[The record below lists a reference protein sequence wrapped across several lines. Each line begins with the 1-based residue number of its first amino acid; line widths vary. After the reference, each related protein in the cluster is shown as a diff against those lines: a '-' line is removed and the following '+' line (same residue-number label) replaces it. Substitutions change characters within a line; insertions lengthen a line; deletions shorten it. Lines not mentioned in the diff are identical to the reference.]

1 MEEHDYYP
9 EKPFIEKVKV
19 DSNWGLTA
27 FSIVLFVGAFLL
39 VFNDQLQ
46 FVLFLILVLFIH
58 EMGHYLFMKIY
69 KYENVRMLFI
79 PLMGA
84 FVQGTKDKYSQKQ
97 SFIVVSAGPFPGL
110 YLGIILMI
118 LSSFYEIDWLLHLS
132 FLFLFLNV
140 VNLLP
145 IDPLDGGQLFKLM
158 VNRKRDL
165 FLLFFAVLSS
175 FTLIGLGIF
184 INNIE
189 LYESYSGL
197 LLVFFGFIMAIKIRS
212 LQRNYVIRKKLDELN
227 INYVSTYEEL
237 PNRSYALIRDV
248 VVEETPALRKYL
260 EISEESNDDILSSHV
275 NSVLIAPISYDVKI
289 SIKFLIVAF
298 WIFSVCIAVMVPLIL
313 YYLNR
318 LNWYFMNG

>member
-1 MEEHDYYP
+1 MEEHEYYP

-19 DSNWGLTA
+19 ESNWGLTA
-27 FSIVLFVGAFLL
+27 FSIVLFVGVFLL

-58 EMGHYLFMKIY
+58 EMGHYAFMKLY

-110 YLGIILMI
+110 YLGVVLLI
-118 LSSFYEIDWLLHLS
+118 LSSIYKFDWFVELS

-140 VNLLP
+140 INLLP

-165 FLLFFAVLSS
+165 FLLIFALLSS
-175 FTLIGLGIF
+175 LTLIGFGFL
-184 INNIE
+184 INSWMMI
-189 LYESYSGL
+189 G
-197 LLVFFGFIMAIKIRS
+197 FGFIMAIKIRS
-212 LQRNYVIRKKLDELN
+212 IQRNYIIRKKLDQLN
-227 INYVSTYEEL
+227 VNYISTYEEL

-248 VVEETPALRKYL
+248 VIEETPTLRKYL
-260 EISEESNDDILSSHV
+260 EISEESNDDVLASHV
-275 NSVLIAPISYDVKI
+275 NSVLIAPITYDVSKFVKFFFVLFWVFSI
-289 SIKFLIVAF
+289 SLPFILVLSNFLNF
-298 WIFSVCIAVMVPLIL
+298 D
-313 YYLNR
+313 
-318 LNWYFMNG
+318 WYFEKL

>member
-1 MEEHDYYP
+1 MEEHEYYP

-19 DSNWGLTA
+19 ESNWGLTA
-27 FSIVLFVGAFLL
+27 FSIVLFVGVFLL

-58 EMGHYLFMKIY
+58 ELGHYVFMKLY

-110 YLGIILMI
+110 YLGVILLI
-118 LSSFYEIDWLLHLS
+118 LSSIYKFDWFIELS

-140 VNLLP
+140 INLLP

-165 FLLFFAVLSS
+165 FLLIFALLSS
-175 FTLIGLGIF
+175 LTLIGFGFL
-184 INNIE
+184 INSWMMI
-189 LYESYSGL
+189 G
-197 LLVFFGFIMAIKIRS
+197 FGFIMAIKIRS
-212 LQRNYVIRKKLDELN
+212 IQRNYIIRKKLDQLN
-227 INYVSTYEEL
+227 VNYVSTYEEL
-237 PNRSYALIRDV
+237 SNRSYALIRDV

-260 EISEESNDDILSSHV
+260 EISEESNDDVLASHV
-275 NSVLIAPISYDVKI
+275 NSVLIAPITYDVSKVVKFFFVLFWVFSI
-289 SIKFLIVAF
+289 SLPFI
-298 WIFSVCIAVMVPLIL
+298 LIL
-313 YYLNR
+313 SNFLNFD
-318 LNWYFMNG
+318 WYFEKL

>member
-1 MEEHDYYP
+1 MEEHEYYP

-19 DSNWGLTA
+19 ESNWGLTA

-58 EMGHYLFMKIY
+58 EMGHYAFMKLY

-110 YLGIILMI
+110 YLGVVLLIF
-118 LSSFYEIDWLLHLS
+118 SSIYKFDWLIELS
-132 FLFLFLNV
+132 FLFLFLNLI
-140 VNLLP
+140 NLLP

-165 FLLFFAVLSS
+165 FLLIFALLSS
-175 FTLIGLGIF
+175 LTLIG
-184 INNIE
+184 
-189 LYESYSGL
+189 
-197 LLVFFGFIMAIKIRS
+197 FGFLINSWMMIGFGFVMAIKIRS
-212 LQRNYVIRKKLDELN
+212 IQRNYIIRKKLDQLSVDY
-227 INYVSTYEEL
+227 ISTYEEL

-248 VVEETPALRKYL
+248 VIEETPTLKKYL
-260 EISEESNDDILSSHV
+260 EISEESNEDVLASHV
-275 NSVLIAPISYDVKI
+275 NSVLIAPIIYDVSKITKIFFVLFWVI
-289 SIKFLIVAF
+289 SISLPFI
-298 WIFSVCIAVMVPLIL
+298 LIL
-313 YYLNR
+313 SNLLNFD
-318 LNWYFMNG
+318 WYFEKF

>member
-58 EMGHYLFMKIY
+58 EMGHYAFMKLY

-110 YLGIILMI
+110 YLGVVLLIF
-118 LSSFYEIDWLLHLS
+118 SSIYKFDWLVELS
-132 FLFLFLNV
+132 FLFLFLNLI
-140 VNLLP
+140 NLLP

-165 FLLFFAVLSS
+165 FLLIFALLSS
-175 FTLIGLGIF
+175 LTLIG
-184 INNIE
+184 
-189 LYESYSGL
+189 
-197 LLVFFGFIMAIKIRS
+197 FGFLINSWMMIGFGFVMAIKIRS
-212 LQRNYVIRKKLDELN
+212 IQRNYIIRKKLDQLSVDY
-227 INYVSTYEEL
+227 ISTYEEL

-248 VVEETPALRKYL
+248 VIEETPTLQKYL
-260 EISEESNDDILSSHV
+260 EISEESNEDVLASHV
-275 NSVLIAPISYDVKI
+275 NSVLIAPIIYDVSKI
-289 SIKFLIVAF
+289 TKIFFVLFWVFSISLPFI
-298 WIFSVCIAVMVPLIL
+298 LIL
-313 YYLNR
+313 SNLLNFD
-318 LNWYFMNG
+318 WYFEKF

>member
-58 EMGHYLFMKIY
+58 EMGHYAFMKLY

-110 YLGIILMI
+110 YLGVVLLI
-118 LSSFYEIDWLLHLS
+118 LSSIYKFDWLVELS
-132 FLFLFLNV
+132 FLFLFLNLI
-140 VNLLP
+140 NLLP

-165 FLLFFAVLSS
+165 FLLIFALLSS
-175 FTLIGLGIF
+175 LTLIG
-184 INNIE
+184 
-189 LYESYSGL
+189 
-197 LLVFFGFIMAIKIRS
+197 FGFLINSWMMIGFGFVMAIKIRS
-212 LQRNYVIRKKLDELN
+212 IQRNYIIRKKLDQLSVDY
-227 INYVSTYEEL
+227 ISTYEEL

-248 VVEETPALRKYL
+248 VIEETPTLKKYL
-260 EISEESNDDILSSHV
+260 EISEESNEDVLASHV
-275 NSVLIAPISYDVKI
+275 NSVLIAPIIYDVSKITKIFFVLFWVI
-289 SIKFLIVAF
+289 SISLPFI
-298 WIFSVCIAVMVPLIL
+298 LIL
-313 YYLNR
+313 SNLLNFD
-318 LNWYFMNG
+318 WYFEKF

>member
-27 FSIVLFVGAFLL
+27 FSIVLFVGVFLL

-46 FVLFLILVLFIH
+46 FVLFLILVLFMH
-58 EMGHYLFMKIY
+58 EMGHYAFMKLY

-110 YLGIILMI
+110 YLGVVLLI
-118 LSSFYEIDWLLHLS
+118 LSSIYKFDWLVELS
-132 FLFLFLNV
+132 FLFLFLNLI
-140 VNLLP
+140 NLLP

-165 FLLFFAVLSS
+165 FLLIFALLSS
-175 FTLIGLGIF
+175 LTLIG
-184 INNIE
+184 
-189 LYESYSGL
+189 
-197 LLVFFGFIMAIKIRS
+197 FGFLINSWMMIGFGFVMAIKIRS
-212 LQRNYVIRKKLDELN
+212 IQRNYIIRKKLDQLSVDY
-227 INYVSTYEEL
+227 ISTYEEL

-248 VVEETPALRKYL
+248 VIEETPTLKKYL
-260 EISEESNDDILSSHV
+260 EISEESNEDVLASHV
-275 NSVLIAPISYDVKI
+275 NSVLIAPIIYDVSKITKIFFVLFWVI
-289 SIKFLIVAF
+289 SISLPFI
-298 WIFSVCIAVMVPLIL
+298 LIL
-313 YYLNR
+313 SNLLNFD
-318 LNWYFMNG
+318 WYFEKF

>member
-1 MEEHDYYP
+1 MEEHEYYP
-9 EKPFIEKVKV
+9 EKPYIEKVKV
-19 DSNWGLTA
+19 ESNWGLTA
-27 FSIVLFVGAFLL
+27 FSIVLFVGVFLL

-58 EMGHYLFMKIY
+58 ELGHYVFMKLY

-110 YLGIILMI
+110 YVGLCLLI
-118 LSSFYEIDWLLHLS
+118 LSSIYKLDWLVELS

-140 VNLLP
+140 INLLP

-165 FLLFFAVLSS
+165 FLLIFALLSS
-175 FTLIGLGIF
+175 FALIGIGFL
-184 INNIE
+184 INSWMMI
-189 LYESYSGL
+189 
-197 LLVFFGFIMAIKIRS
+197 VFGFFMAIKIRS
-212 LQRNYVIRKKLDELN
+212 IQRNYIIRKKLEDLK

-237 PNRSYALIRDV
+237 PNKSYAIIRDV
-248 VVEETPALRKYL
+248 VIEETPTLRKYL
-260 EISEESNDDILSSHV
+260 EISEESNEEVLASHV
-275 NSVLIAPISYDVKI
+275 NSVLIAPISYDVSKLA
-289 SIKFLIVAF
+289 KLICVVF
-298 WIFSVCIAVMVPLIL
+298 WIVSISLPFVLVLFDL
-313 YYLNR
+313 LNFD
-318 LNWYFMNG
+318 WYFEKL

>member
-1 MEEHDYYP
+1 MEEHEYYP

-19 DSNWGLTA
+19 ESNWGLTA
-27 FSIVLFVGAFLL
+27 FSIVLFVGVFLL

-46 FVLFLILVLFIH
+46 FVLFLILVLFVH
-58 EMGHYLFMKIY
+58 EMGHYAFMKLY

-84 FVQGTKDKYSQKQ
+84 FVQGSKDKYSQKQ

-110 YLGIILMI
+110 YLGVVL
-118 LSSFYEIDWLLHLS
+118 LVFSSIYKFDWLVELS

-165 FLLFFAVLSS
+165 FLLIFALLSS
-175 FTLIGLGIF
+175 LTLIGFGFL
-184 INNIE
+184 INSWMMI
-189 LYESYSGL
+189 G
-197 LLVFFGFIMAIKIRS
+197 FGFIMAVKIRS
-212 LQRNYVIRKKLDELN
+212 IQRNYIIRKKLDQLN
-227 INYVSTYEEL
+227 VNYISTYEEL

-248 VVEETPALRKYL
+248 VIEETPSLRKYL
-260 EISEESNDDILSSHV
+260 EISEESNDDVLASHV
-275 NSVLIAPISYDVKI
+275 NSVLIAPINYDVSKI
-289 SIKFLIVAF
+289 VKIFFVLSGCFLFHCHLLLFYPI
-298 WIFSVCIAVMVPLIL
+298 S
-313 YYLNR
+313 
-318 LNWYFMNG
+318 

>member
-1 MEEHDYYP
+1 MEEHEYYP

-19 DSNWGLTA
+19 ESNWGLTA
-27 FSIVLFVGAFLL
+27 FSIVLFVGVFLL

-58 EMGHYLFMKIY
+58 EMGHYAFMKLY

-110 YLGIILMI
+110 YLGVVLLI
-118 LSSFYEIDWLLHLS
+118 LSSIYKFDWFIELS

-140 VNLLP
+140 INLLP

-165 FLLFFAVLSS
+165 FLLIFALLSS
-175 FTLIGLGIF
+175 LTLIGFGFL
-184 INNIE
+184 INSWMMI
-189 LYESYSGL
+189 G
-197 LLVFFGFIMAIKIRS
+197 FGFIMAIKIRS
-212 LQRNYVIRKKLDELN
+212 IQRNYIIRKKLDQLN
-227 INYVSTYEEL
+227 VNYISTYEEL

-248 VVEETPALRKYL
+248 VIEETPTLRKYL
-260 EISEESNDDILSSHV
+260 EISEESNEDVLASHV
-275 NSVLIAPISYDVKI
+275 NSVLIAPITYDVSKI
-289 SIKFLIVAF
+289 VKFFFVLFWLFSISLPFILVLSNFLNF
-298 WIFSVCIAVMVPLIL
+298 D
-313 YYLNR
+313 
-318 LNWYFMNG
+318 WYFEKL

>member
-1 MEEHDYYP
+1 MKEHDYYP

-19 DSNWGLTA
+19 ESNWGLTA
-27 FSIVLFVGAFLL
+27 FSIVLFVGVFLL

-58 EMGHYLFMKIY
+58 EMGHYAFMKLY

-110 YLGIILMI
+110 YLGVVLLIF
-118 LSSFYEIDWLLHLS
+118 SSIFKFDWLVELS
-132 FLFLFLNV
+132 FLFLFLNLI
-140 VNLLP
+140 NLLP

-165 FLLFFAVLSS
+165 FLLVFALLSS
-175 FTLIGLGIF
+175 LTLIG
-184 INNIE
+184 
-189 LYESYSGL
+189 
-197 LLVFFGFIMAIKIRS
+197 FGFLINSWMMICFGFVMAIKIRS
-212 LQRNYVIRKKLDELN
+212 IQRNYIIRKKLDQLN
-227 INYVSTYEEL
+227 VDYISTYEEL

-248 VVEETPALRKYL
+248 VIEETPTLKKYL
-260 EISEESNDDILSSHV
+260 EISEESNEDVLASHV
-275 NSVLIAPISYDVKI
+275 NSVLIAPIIYDVPKMTKI
-289 SIKFLIVAF
+289 FFVLFWVVSISLPFI
-298 WIFSVCIAVMVPLIL
+298 LIL
-313 YYLNR
+313 SNLLNFD
-318 LNWYFMNG
+318 WYFEKF

>member
-58 EMGHYLFMKIY
+58 EMGHYVFMKLY

-110 YLGIILMI
+110 YLGVVLLIF
-118 LSSFYEIDWLLHLS
+118 SSIYKFDWLVELS
-132 FLFLFLNV
+132 FLFLFLNLI
-140 VNLLP
+140 NLLP

-165 FLLFFAVLSS
+165 FLLIFALLSS
-175 FTLIGLGIF
+175 LTLIG
-184 INNIE
+184 
-189 LYESYSGL
+189 
-197 LLVFFGFIMAIKIRS
+197 FGFLINSWMMIGFGFVMAIKIRS
-212 LQRNYVIRKKLDELN
+212 IQRNYIIRKKLDQLSVDY
-227 INYVSTYEEL
+227 ISTYEEL

-248 VVEETPALRKYL
+248 VIEETPTLKKYL
-260 EISEESNDDILSSHV
+260 EISEESNEDVLASHV
-275 NSVLIAPISYDVKI
+275 NSVLIAPIIYDVSKITKIFFVLFWVI
-289 SIKFLIVAF
+289 SISLPFI
-298 WIFSVCIAVMVPLIL
+298 LIL
-313 YYLNR
+313 SNLLNFD
-318 LNWYFMNG
+318 WYFEKF

>member
-1 MEEHDYYP
+1 MEEHEYYP

-19 DSNWGLTA
+19 ESNWGLTA
-27 FSIVLFVGAFLL
+27 FSIVLFVGVFLL

-58 EMGHYLFMKIY
+58 EMGHYAFMKLY

-110 YLGIILMI
+110 YLGVVLLI
-118 LSSFYEIDWLLHLS
+118 LSSIYKFDWFVELS

-140 VNLLP
+140 INLLP

-165 FLLFFAVLSS
+165 FLLIFALLSS
-175 FTLIGLGIF
+175 LTLIGFGFL
-184 INNIE
+184 INSWMMI
-189 LYESYSGL
+189 G
-197 LLVFFGFIMAIKIRS
+197 FGFIMAIKIRS
-212 LQRNYVIRKKLDELN
+212 IQRNYIIRKKLDQLN
-227 INYVSTYEEL
+227 VNYISTYEEL

-248 VVEETPALRKYL
+248 VIEETPTLRKYL
-260 EISEESNDDILSSHV
+260 EISEESNEDVLASHV
-275 NSVLIAPISYDVKI
+275 NSVLIAPITYDVSKI
-289 SIKFLIVAF
+289 VKFFFVLFWLFSISLPFILVLSNFLNF
-298 WIFSVCIAVMVPLIL
+298 D
-313 YYLNR
+313 
-318 LNWYFMNG
+318 WYFEKL

>member
-58 EMGHYLFMKIY
+58 EMGHYVFMKLY

-110 YLGIILMI
+110 YLGVVLLI
-118 LSSFYEIDWLLHLS
+118 LSSIYKFDWLVELS
-132 FLFLFLNV
+132 FLFLFLNLI
-140 VNLLP
+140 NLLP

-165 FLLFFAVLSS
+165 FLLIFALLSS
-175 FTLIGLGIF
+175 LTLIG
-184 INNIE
+184 
-189 LYESYSGL
+189 
-197 LLVFFGFIMAIKIRS
+197 FGFLINSWMMIGFGFVMAIKIRS
-212 LQRNYVIRKKLDELN
+212 IQRNYIIRKKLDQLSVDY
-227 INYVSTYEEL
+227 ISTYEEL

-248 VVEETPALRKYL
+248 VIEETPTLKKYL
-260 EISEESNDDILSSHV
+260 EISEESNEDVLASHV
-275 NSVLIAPISYDVKI
+275 NSVLIAPIIYDVSKI
-289 SIKFLIVAF
+289 TKIFFVLFWVFSISLPFI
-298 WIFSVCIAVMVPLIL
+298 LIL
-313 YYLNR
+313 SNLLNFD
-318 LNWYFMNG
+318 WYFEKF

>member
-1 MEEHDYYP
+1 MEEHEYYP

-19 DSNWGLTA
+19 ESNWGLTA
-27 FSIVLFVGAFLL
+27 FSIVLFVGVFLL

-58 EMGHYLFMKIY
+58 EMGHYAFMKLY

-84 FVQGTKDKYSQKQ
+84 FVQGSKDKYSQKE

-110 YLGIILMI
+110 YLGVVLLV
-118 LSSFYEIDWLLHLS
+118 LSSIYKFDWLVELS

-165 FLLFFAVLSS
+165 FLLIFALLSS
-175 FTLIGLGIF
+175 LTLIGFGFL
-184 INNIE
+184 INSWMMI
-189 LYESYSGL
+189 G
-197 LLVFFGFIMAIKIRS
+197 FGFIMAVKIRS
-212 LQRNYVIRKKLDELN
+212 IQRNYIIRKKLDQLN
-227 INYVSTYEEL
+227 VNYISTYEEL

-248 VVEETPALRKYL
+248 VIDETPALKKYL
-260 EISEESNDDILSSHV
+260 EISEESNDEVLASHV
-275 NSVLIAPISYDVKI
+275 NSVLIAPINYDVSKI
-289 SIKFLIVAF
+289 VKLLFVLFWLFSISLPFILVLSNFLNF
-298 WIFSVCIAVMVPLIL
+298 D
-313 YYLNR
+313 
-318 LNWYFMNG
+318 WYFEKL

>member
-1 MEEHDYYP
+1 MEEHEYYP

-19 DSNWGLTA
+19 ESNWGLTA
-27 FSIVLFVGAFLL
+27 FSIVLFVGVFLL

-58 EMGHYLFMKIY
+58 EMGHYAFMKLY

-110 YLGIILMI
+110 YLGVVLLI
-118 LSSFYEIDWLLHLS
+118 LSSIYKFDWFIELS

-140 VNLLP
+140 INLLP

-165 FLLFFAVLSS
+165 FLLIFALLSS
-175 FTLIGLGIF
+175 LTLIG
-184 INNIE
+184 
-189 LYESYSGL
+189 
-197 LLVFFGFIMAIKIRS
+197 FGFLINSWMMIGFGFVMAIKIRS
-212 LQRNYVIRKKLDELN
+212 IQRNYIIRKKLDQLN
-227 INYVSTYEEL
+227 VNYISTYEEL

-248 VVEETPALRKYL
+248 VIEETPTLRKYL
-260 EISEESNDDILSSHV
+260 EISEESNDDVLASHV
-275 NSVLIAPISYDVKI
+275 NSVLIAPITYDVSKFVKFFFVLFWVFSI
-289 SIKFLIVAF
+289 SLPFILVLSNFLNF
-298 WIFSVCIAVMVPLIL
+298 D
-313 YYLNR
+313 
-318 LNWYFMNG
+318 WYFEKL

>member
-1 MEEHDYYP
+1 MEEHEYYP

-19 DSNWGLTA
+19 ESNWGLTV
-27 FSIVLFVGAFLL
+27 FSIVLFVGVFLL

-58 EMGHYLFMKIY
+58 EMGHYAFMKLY

-110 YLGIILMI
+110 YLGVVLLI
-118 LSSFYEIDWLLHLS
+118 LSSIYKFDWFIELS

-140 VNLLP
+140 INLLP

-165 FLLFFAVLSS
+165 FLLIFALLSS
-175 FTLIGLGIF
+175 LTLIGFGFL
-184 INNIE
+184 INSWMMI
-189 LYESYSGL
+189 G
-197 LLVFFGFIMAIKIRS
+197 FGFIMAIKIRS
-212 LQRNYVIRKKLDELN
+212 IQRNYIIRKKLDQLN
-227 INYVSTYEEL
+227 VNYISTYEEL

-248 VVEETPALRKYL
+248 VIEETPTLRKYL
-260 EISEESNDDILSSHV
+260 EISEESNDDVLASHV
-275 NSVLIAPISYDVKI
+275 NSVLIAPITYDVSKI
-289 SIKFLIVAF
+289 VKFFFVLFWLFSISLPFILVLSNFLNF
-298 WIFSVCIAVMVPLIL
+298 D
-313 YYLNR
+313 
-318 LNWYFMNG
+318 WYFEKL

>member
-1 MEEHDYYP
+1 MEEHEYYP

-19 DSNWGLTA
+19 ESNWGLTT
-27 FSIVLFVGAFLL
+27 FSIVLFVGVFLL

-58 EMGHYLFMKIY
+58 EMGHYLFMKLY
-69 KYENVRMLFI
+69 NYENVRMLFI

-110 YLGIILMI
+110 YIGVILLV
-118 LSSFYEIDWLLHLS
+118 LSSIYKLDWLVELS

-140 VNLLP
+140 INLLP

-165 FLLFFAVLSS
+165 FLLIFALLSS
-175 FTLIGLGIF
+175 LTLIG
-184 INNIE
+184 
-189 LYESYSGL
+189 
-197 LLVFFGFIMAIKIRS
+197 FGFLINSWLMIVFGFMMAIKIRS
-212 LQRNYVIRKKLDELN
+212 IQRNFMIRKKLDEQN
-227 INYVSTYEEL
+227 VNYVSTYEEL

-248 VVEETPALRKYL
+248 VIEETPALKKYL
-260 EISEESNDDILSSHV
+260 EISEESNDDVLASHV
-275 NSVLIAPISYDVKI
+275 NSVLIAPISLDVSKIAKIFFILFWVI
-289 SIKFLIVAF
+289 SISLPF
-298 WIFSVCIAVMVPLIL
+298 IL
-313 YYLNR
+313 VLSNLLNFD
-318 LNWYFMNG
+318 WYFEKL

>member
-58 EMGHYLFMKIY
+58 EMGHYVFMKLY

-110 YLGIILMI
+110 YLGVVLLI
-118 LSSFYEIDWLLHLS
+118 LSSIYKFDWLVELS
-132 FLFLFLNV
+132 FLFLFLNLI
-140 VNLLP
+140 NLLP

-165 FLLFFAVLSS
+165 FLLIFALLSS
-175 FTLIGLGIF
+175 LTLIG
-184 INNIE
+184 
-189 LYESYSGL
+189 
-197 LLVFFGFIMAIKIRS
+197 FGFLINSWMMIGFGFVMAIKIRS
-212 LQRNYVIRKKLDELN
+212 IQRNYIIRKKLDQLN
-227 INYVSTYEEL
+227 VDYISTYEEL

-248 VVEETPALRKYL
+248 VIEETPTLKKYL
-260 EISEESNDDILSSHV
+260 EISEESNEDVLASHV
-275 NSVLIAPISYDVKI
+275 NSVLIAPIIYDVSKITKIFFVLFWVI
-289 SIKFLIVAF
+289 SISLPFI
-298 WIFSVCIAVMVPLIL
+298 LIL
-313 YYLNR
+313 SNLLNFD
-318 LNWYFMNG
+318 WYFEKF

>member
-1 MEEHDYYP
+1 MEEHEYYP

-19 DSNWGLTA
+19 ESNWGLTA
-27 FSIVLFVGAFLL
+27 FSIVLFVGVFLL

-58 EMGHYLFMKIY
+58 EMGHYAFMKLY

-110 YLGIILMI
+110 YLGVVLLI
-118 LSSFYEIDWLLHLS
+118 LSSIYKFDWFIELS

-140 VNLLP
+140 INLLP

-165 FLLFFAVLSS
+165 FLLIFALLSS
-175 FTLIGLGIF
+175 LTLIGFGFL
-184 INNIE
+184 INSWMMI
-189 LYESYSGL
+189 G
-197 LLVFFGFIMAIKIRS
+197 FGFIMAIKIRS
-212 LQRNYVIRKKLDELN
+212 IQRNYIIRKKLDQLN
-227 INYVSTYEEL
+227 VNYISTYEEL

-248 VVEETPALRKYL
+248 VIEETPTLRKYL
-260 EISEESNDDILSSHV
+260 EISEESNDDVLASHV
-275 NSVLIAPISYDVKI
+275 NSVLIAPITYDVSKFVKFFFVLFWVFSI
-289 SIKFLIVAF
+289 SLPFILVLSNFLNF
-298 WIFSVCIAVMVPLIL
+298 D
-313 YYLNR
+313 
-318 LNWYFMNG
+318 WYFEKL

>member
-1 MEEHDYYP
+1 MEEHEYYP

-19 DSNWGLTA
+19 ESNWGLTA
-27 FSIVLFVGAFLL
+27 FSIVLFVGVFLL

-58 EMGHYLFMKIY
+58 EMGHYLFMKLY
-69 KYENVRMLFI
+69 NYENVRMLFI

-110 YLGIILMI
+110 YIGIILMI
-118 LSSFYEIDWLLHLS
+118 LSSIYKLDWILELS

-165 FLLFFAVLSS
+165 FLLVFALLSS
-175 FTLIGLGIF
+175 FTLIGFGFL
-184 INNIE
+184 INSWLMI
-189 LYESYSGL
+189 G
-197 LLVFFGFIMAIKIRS
+197 FGFIMAIKIRS
-212 LQRNYVIRKKLDELN
+212 IQRNYVIRKKLDEQN
-227 INYVSTYEEL
+227 VNYVSTYEEL

-248 VVEETPALRKYL
+248 VIDETPALKKYL
-260 EISEESNDDILSSHV
+260 EISEESNDDVLASHV
-275 NSVLIAPISYDVKI
+275 NSVLIAPITYDVSKI
-289 SIKFLIVAF
+289 MKIFFVLFWVFSISLPFILV
-298 WIFSVCIAVMVPLIL
+298 FSNLF
-313 YYLNR
+313 NFD
-318 LNWYFMNG
+318 WYFEKL

>member
-1 MEEHDYYP
+1 MEEHEYYP

-19 DSNWGLTA
+19 ESNWGLTA
-27 FSIVLFVGAFLL
+27 FSIVLFVGVFLL

-46 FVLFLILVLFIH
+46 FVLFLILVLFVH
-58 EMGHYLFMKIY
+58 ELGHYAFMKLY

-84 FVQGTKDKYSQKQ
+84 FVQGSKDKYSQKQ

-110 YLGIILMI
+110 YLGVGLLV
-118 LSSFYEIDWLLHLS
+118 LSSIYKFDWLVELS

-165 FLLFFAVLSS
+165 FLLIFALLSS
-175 FTLIGLGIF
+175 LTLIGFGFL
-184 INNIE
+184 INSWMMI
-189 LYESYSGL
+189 G
-197 LLVFFGFIMAIKIRS
+197 FGFIMAVKIRS
-212 LQRNYVIRKKLDELN
+212 IQRNYIIRKKLDQLN
-227 INYVSTYEEL
+227 VNYISTYEEL

-248 VVEETPALRKYL
+248 VIEETPSLRKYL
-260 EISEESNDDILSSHV
+260 EISEESNDDVLASHV
-275 NSVLIAPISYDVKI
+275 NSVLIAPINYDVSKI
-289 SIKFLIVAF
+289 VKIFFVLFWLFSISLPFIMVLSNFLNF
-298 WIFSVCIAVMVPLIL
+298 D
-313 YYLNR
+313 
-318 LNWYFMNG
+318 WYFEKL

>member
-1 MEEHDYYP
+1 MEEQEYYP

-19 DSNWGLTA
+19 ESNWGLTA
-27 FSIVLFVGAFLL
+27 FSIVLFVGVFLL

-58 EMGHYLFMKIY
+58 EMGHYAFMKLY

-110 YLGIILMI
+110 YLGVVLLV
-118 LSSFYEIDWLLHLS
+118 LSSIYKFDWLVELS

-165 FLLFFAVLSS
+165 FLLIFALLSS
-175 FTLIGLGIF
+175 LTLIGFGFL
-184 INNIE
+184 INSWMMI
-189 LYESYSGL
+189 G
-197 LLVFFGFIMAIKIRS
+197 FGFIMAVKIRS
-212 LQRNYVIRKKLDELN
+212 IQRNYIIRKKLDQLN
-227 INYVSTYEEL
+227 VNYISTYEEL

-248 VVEETPALRKYL
+248 VIDETPTLKKYL
-260 EISEESNDDILSSHV
+260 EISEESNDEVLASHV
-275 NSVLIAPISYDVKI
+275 NSVLIAPINYDVSKI
-289 SIKFLIVAF
+289 VKLFFVLFWLFSISLPFILVLSNFLNF
-298 WIFSVCIAVMVPLIL
+298 D
-313 YYLNR
+313 
-318 LNWYFMNG
+318 WYFEKL

>member
-1 MEEHDYYP
+1 MKEHDYYP

-19 DSNWGLTA
+19 ESNWGLTA
-27 FSIVLFVGAFLL
+27 FSIVLFVGVFLL

-58 EMGHYLFMKIY
+58 EMGHYAFMKLY

-110 YLGIILMI
+110 YLGVVLLIF
-118 LSSFYEIDWLLHLS
+118 SSIYKFDWLVELS
-132 FLFLFLNV
+132 FLFLFLNLI
-140 VNLLP
+140 NLLP

-165 FLLFFAVLSS
+165 FLLVFALLSS
-175 FTLIGLGIF
+175 LTLIG
-184 INNIE
+184 
-189 LYESYSGL
+189 
-197 LLVFFGFIMAIKIRS
+197 FGFLINSWMMIGFGFVMAIKIRS
-212 LQRNYVIRKKLDELN
+212 IQRNYIIRKKLDQLN
-227 INYVSTYEEL
+227 VDYISTYEEL

-248 VVEETPALRKYL
+248 VIEETPTLKKYL
-260 EISEESNDDILSSHV
+260 EISEESNEDVLASHV
-275 NSVLIAPISYDVKI
+275 NSVLIAPIIYDVPKMTKI
-289 SIKFLIVAF
+289 FFVLFWVVSISLPFI
-298 WIFSVCIAVMVPLIL
+298 LIL
-313 YYLNR
+313 SNLLNFD
-318 LNWYFMNG
+318 WYFEKF